1 MAIDTVERRTKLK
14 PRPAPYWY
22 KLGTGRQLG
31 YRKMTQGS
39 EGTWLVQSYDEE
51 TKKQTRLTLGGFTDL
66 PPNKRFDAALAAARA
81 RFAHV
86 DAGGDSRQMTVREAC
101 EEYVKHLLTDRPKT
115 SADAAARY
123 QRWVYGDKIAK
134 VALSKLTERQ
144 VKEWRNTLSKAQVV
158 INPHA
163 EAPDTRARAP
173 ASVNRDMTALR
184 AALNHA
190 RRLRAVTS
198 DMAWRYALEPIK
210 NADGRRETYLEK
222 GQRLALIEQ
231 APEDLAAFIRGLSV
245 LPVRP
250 GALACLT
257 VTNFDKRHGVLL
269 VGQDKAGRD
278 RKIKLPQKTAEFF
291 AEQCRGK
298 TPAAPLFARADG
310 KPWDKDAWK
319 KPLKAAATRS
329 GLDGAVTAYTLR
341 HSVITDLV
349 TGGLDLLTVAQ
360 LSGTSVLMIEKH
372 YGHHRAEHAAAALAA
387 LAL

>member
-1 MAIDTVERRTKLK
+1 MRIDTVERRSRLK
-14 PRPAPYWY
+14 PRKAPYWY

-31 YRKMTQGS
+31 YRKMTPES
-39 EGTWLVQSYDEE
+39 EGTWLIQIYDEE
-51 TKKQTRLTLGGFTDL
+51 SRKQTRRTLGGFTEL
-66 PPNKRFDAALAAARA
+66 PANKRFDAAVAAAREH
-81 RFAHV
+81 FSHV
-86 DAGGDSRQMTVREAC
+86 DAGGDNRRMTVREAC
-101 EEYVKHLLTDRPKT
+101 EEYVQHLLTDRPKT
-115 SADAAARY
+115 AADTAARY
-123 QRWVYGDKIAK
+123 QRWVYGDKIAR

-144 VKEWRNTLSKAQVV
+144 VKEWRTTLSRTQVV

-163 EAPDTRARAP
+163 ETPDTRVRAP
-173 ASVNRDMTALR
+173 ASINRDMTALR

-210 NADGRRETYLEK
+210 NADGRRETYLEI
-222 GQRLALIEQ
+222 GQRRALIEQ
-231 APEDLAAFIRGLSV
+231 APEDLAAFIRGLSM

-257 VTNFDKRHGVLL
+257 VASFDERHGVLL
-269 VGQDKAGRD
+269 IGKDKAGRD
-278 RKIKLPQKTAEFF
+278 RKIKLPQQTAKFF

-298 TPAAPLFARADG
+298 TPAAPLLARADG

-319 KPLKAAATRS
+319 KPLKAAAIAA
-329 GLDGAVTAYTLR
+329 GLDAAVTAYTLR

-360 LSGTSVLMIEKH
+360 LSGTSVLMVERH
-372 YGHHRAEHAAAALAA
+372 YGHHRAEHAAAALAG

>member
-1 MAIDTVERRTKLK
+1 MTIDTVERRAKLK

-22 KLGTGRQLG
+22 KLGSGRQLG
-31 YRKMTQGS
+31 YRKMTTAS
-39 EGTWLVQSYDEE
+39 EGTWVVQSYDDE

-66 PPNKRFDAALAAARA
+66 PPNKRFDAALAAARE

-86 DAGGDSRQMTVREAC
+86 DAGGDSRQMTVRETC
-101 EEYVKHLLTDRPKT
+101 EEYVKHLLADRPKT
-115 SADAAARY
+115 SADTAARY
-123 QRWVYGDKIAK
+123 QRWIYGDKIAK

-144 VKEWRNTLSKAQVV
+144 VKEWRTTLSKAQVV

-163 EAPDTRARAP
+163 EAPDTKVRAP

-210 NADGRRETYLEK
+210 NADGRRETYLER
-222 GQRLALIEQ
+222 GQRLALIGQ
-231 APEDLAAFIRGLSV
+231 APEDLAAFIRGLSM

-257 VTNFDKRHGVLL
+257 VANYDKRHGVLL
-269 VGQDKAGRD
+269 VGRDKAGSD
-278 RKIKLPQKTAEFF
+278 RKIKLPQPTADFF

-310 KPWDKDAWK
+310 KPWTKDAWK
-319 KPLKAAATRS
+319 KPLKAAATAA
-329 GLDGAVTAYTLR
+329 GLDTAVTAYTLR

-372 YGHHRAEHAAAALAA
+372 YGHHRAEHAAAALAG

>member
-1 MAIDTVERRTKLK
+1 MTIDTVERRFKLK
-14 PRPAPYWY
+14 PRTAPYWY
-22 KLGTGRQLG
+22 KLGSGRQLG
-31 YRKMTQGS
+31 YRKMTPGS

-51 TKKQTRLTLGGFTDL
+51 TKRQTRLTLGGFTEL
-66 PPNKRFDAALAAARA
+66 PANKRFDAAVAAARE

-86 DAGGDSRQMTVREAC
+86 DAGGDSRPMTVREAC
-101 EEYVKHLLTDRPKT
+101 EEYVRHLSTDRPKT
-115 SADAAARY
+115 SADTAARY

-134 VALSKLTERQ
+134 IALSKLTERQ
-144 VKEWRNTLSKAQVV
+144 VKEWRTALSKAQVV

-163 EAPDTRARAP
+163 EAPDTRTRAP
-173 ASVNRDMTALR
+173 SSVNRDMTALR

-210 NADGRRETYLEK
+210 NADGRRETYLER
-222 GQRLALIEQ
+222 GQRRALIEQ
-231 APEDLAAFIRGLSV
+231 APEDLAAFIRGLSM

-250 GALACLT
+250 GALASLT
-257 VTNFDKRHGVLL
+257 VANFDKRHGVLL
-269 VGQDKAGRD
+269 VGKDKAGRD
-278 RKIKLPQKTAEFF
+278 RKIKLPQQTSEFF

-298 TPAAPLFARADG
+298 TPAAPLLARADG
-310 KPWDKDAWK
+310 KPWDKDSWK
-319 KPLKAAATRS
+319 KPLKAAAMAA
-329 GLDGAVTAYTLR
+329 GLDASVTAYTLR

-372 YGHHRAEHAAAALAA
+372 YGHHRADHAAAALAG

>member
-1 MAIDTVERRTKLK
+1 MTIETVERRAKLK
-14 PRPAPYWY
+14 PRPAPYWH
-22 KLGTGRQLG
+22 KLGSGRQLG
-31 YRKMTQGS
+31 YRKMTSGS

-66 PPNKRFDAALAAARA
+66 PPNKRFDAAVAAARE

-86 DAGGDSRQMTVREAC
+86 DAGGDSRPMTVREAC
-101 EEYVKHLLTDRPKT
+101 EGYVKHLLTDRPKT

-134 VALSKLTERQ
+134 IALSKLTERQ
-144 VKEWRNTLSKAQVV
+144 VKEWRTTLSKTQVV

-190 RRLRAVTS
+190 RRLRAVTT

-210 NADGRRETYLEK
+210 NADGRREVYLERA
-222 GQRLALIEQ
+222 QRRALIEQ
-231 APEDLAAFIRGLSV
+231 ASEDLAGFIRGLSL

-250 GALACLT
+250 GALANLT
-257 VTNFDKRHGVLL
+257 VASFDKRHGVLL
-269 VGQDKAGRD
+269 IGKDKAGRD
-278 RKIKLPQKTAEFF
+278 RKIKLPQQTADFF

-298 TPAAPLFARADG
+298 TPAAPLLARADG
-310 KPWDKDAWK
+310 KPWDKDSWK
-319 KPLKAAATRS
+319 KPLKAAALAAD
-329 GLDGAVTAYTLR
+329 LDSTVTAYALR
-341 HSVITDLV
+341 HSTITDLV

-360 LSGTSVLMIEKH
+360 LSGTSVAMIERH
-372 YGHHRAEHAAAALAA
+372 YGHHRAQHAAAALAG
-387 LAL
+387 LVL

>member
-1 MAIDTVERRTKLK
+1 MAIDTVERRSKLK

-22 KLGTGRQLG
+22 KLGNGRQLG
-31 YRKMTQGS
+31 YRKMTAVS
-39 EGTWLVQSYDEE
+39 EGTWLFQSYDEE
-51 TKKQTRLTLGGFTDL
+51 TKKQTRLTLGGFSDL
-66 PPNKRFDAALAAARA
+66 PPNKRFDAALAAARE

-86 DAGGDSRQMTVREAC
+86 DAGGDNRQMTVREAC
-101 EEYVKHLLTDRPKT
+101 EEYVKHLLGDRPKT
-115 SADAAARY
+115 SADTAARY
-123 QRWVYGDKIAK
+123 QRWVYGDKLAK

-144 VKEWRNTLSKAQVV
+144 VKEWRTALSKAQVV

-173 ASVNRDMTALR
+173 ASINRDMTALR

-210 NADGRRETYLEK
+210 NADGRRETYLER
-222 GQRLALIEQ
+222 GQRLALIGQ
-231 APEDLAAFIRGLSV
+231 APEDLAAFIRGLSM

-257 VTNFDKRHGVLL
+257 VANFDKRHGVLL
-269 VGQDKAGRD
+269 VGRDKAGRD

-319 KPLKAAATRS
+319 KPLKAAATAA
-329 GLDGAVTAYTLR
+329 GLDAAVTAYTLR

-372 YGHHRAEHAAAALAA
+372 YGHHRAEHAAVALAG
-387 LAL
+387 LVL